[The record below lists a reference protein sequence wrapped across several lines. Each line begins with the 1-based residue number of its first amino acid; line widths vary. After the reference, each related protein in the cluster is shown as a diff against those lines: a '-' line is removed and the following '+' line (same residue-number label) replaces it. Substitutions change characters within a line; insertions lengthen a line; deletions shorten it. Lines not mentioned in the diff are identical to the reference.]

1 MAALPRIRRPR
12 PVASALLAA
21 CLGFGVTHAAQA
33 KPPKEEDPNYQQI
46 QYRKAHDAM
55 SAKRW
60 EEARGLLLDL
70 WRRGRTYDVAASL
83 GQVEYW
89 LQNYGAGARYIVF
102 ALEHL
107 PPGEDAD
114 TVRRLHAGLAE
125 LKKHVGAIKIAVD
138 EAGAEV
144 RVDSELVG
152 VSPLASEIYVDPG
165 VHRVEAR
172 SPNQPAVEA
181 KVDTAVGESYS
192 LELRTETSRPKADSA
207 TNADGPRAPNATVS
221 AAVASQSALPPERSL
236 VPVFVTGG
244 LALACVGAG
253 TALTL
258 MAESDSAKIQNLR
271 GEVGPSG
278 CRNVQSAECTELRDV
293 AQRRDLERNWSYAA
307 FAAGGAAVATGALY
321 LLFPEARKGKTEVS
335 VGLHPKSAFL
345 NVGGRL

>member
-1 MAALPRIRRPR
+1 MAALPRIPRLRR
-12 PVASALLAA
+12 VTSVLLAA
-21 CLGFGVTHAAQA
+21 CLCFAVTHAAHA
-33 KPPKEEDPNYQQI
+33 KPPKPEDPNYQQI

-55 SAKRW
+55 QAKRW

-107 PPGEDAD
+107 PPGEDSD

-125 LKKHVGAIKIAVD
+125 LKKHVGAIKVAFD
-138 EAGAEV
+138 EAGAEI

-152 VSPLASEIYVDPG
+152 ISPLSSEIYVDPG
-165 VHRVEAR
+165 THRVEAR
-172 SPNQPAVEA
+172 SPGQPAVEA
-181 KVDTAVGESYS
+181 KIDTAIGETYA
-192 LELRTETSRPKADSA
+192 LELRTEA
-207 TNADGPRAPNATVS
+207 TRPNAQAAPS
-221 AAVASQSALPPERSL
+221 AGAGPAPDLTASAPIATPPAAPRERSL

-244 LALACVGAG
+244 LALAGVGAG

-258 MAESDSAKIQNLR
+258 MAESDSAKIQDLR

-278 CRNVQSAECTELRDV
+278 CRNAPSAECAELRDT
-293 AQRRDLERNWSYAA
+293 AQRRDLERNLSYAA
-307 FAAGGAAVATGALY
+307 FAFGGAALATGALY
-321 LLFPEARKGKTEVS
+321 LLFPKARYENAEVS
-335 VGLHPKSAFL
+335 IGLDSKRAFL